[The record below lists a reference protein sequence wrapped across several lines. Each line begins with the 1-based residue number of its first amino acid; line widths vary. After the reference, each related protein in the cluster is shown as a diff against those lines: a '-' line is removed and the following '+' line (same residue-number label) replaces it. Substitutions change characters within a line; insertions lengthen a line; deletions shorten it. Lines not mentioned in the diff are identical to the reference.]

1 MIESPKSLVPKFF
14 ENTATSYDDV
24 VKFATFGRDSYW
36 KKVILSNILQGKS
49 FLDIACGTGILTRMI
64 GKKFPDSKIIGID
77 ITKSFLEV
85 AKRNSLQF
93 KNISYICQ
101 DAEKLELQEKF
112 DCVVSSYVPKY
123 CDPKVLVPSCIN
135 HLNKHG
141 IIILHDFVFPK
152 NKLVQYL
159 WRIHFLV
166 LKLFGIFL
174 TEWTDAFTHLPRLV
188 KSSNWVEEYKDTMQ
202 NYGLSVKLQYLTMSS
217 SAILIG
223 TKI

>member
-1 MIESPKSLVPKFF
+1 MESPKSLVSKFF
-14 ENTATSYDDV
+14 ANTAISYDSV
-24 VKFATFGRDSYW
+24 VKFATFGKDHYW
-36 KKVILSNILQGKS
+36 KNVILSNLFQGNS

-64 GKKFPDSKIIGID
+64 GKKFPDSKIIGVD

-101 DAEKLELQEKF
+101 DAEMLELQDTF
-112 DCVVSSYVPKY
+112 DCIVSSYIPKY
-123 CDPKVLVPSCIN
+123 CDPKVLIPICIK

-152 NKLVQYL
+152 NKLIQYL
-159 WRIHFLV
+159 WSIHFLV
-166 LKLFGIFL
+166 LKLIGVFL
-174 TEWTDAFTHLPRLV
+174 KEWNDAFTHLPRLI
-188 KSSNWVEEYKDTMQ
+188 KSSNWVEEYKEMMQ
-202 NYGLSVKLQYLTMSS
+202 SLGLDVKFQYLTLSS

-223 TKI
+223 TKV